1 MASQPLTFA
10 PGDDPIGRVREFIDN
25 PALRALVEQFG
36 GSWPKG
42 DLPEI
47 LRTLVEF
54 SAMWDR
60 RRGACRLDIQ
70 DDAGSDSERAMAAVE
85 QLGLCDYAPPQERSY
100 DWVLVLGGLATGC
113 HRRTE
118 HLVRLLTEGIIETD
132 GICLLGSFRDLR
144 KDELTSSTQFA
155 SRATTEADLLLELAT
170 REFRSER
177 AWTVEVDGDRT
188 VTPRVAQLH
197 AWRAGKPEVHV
208 FAARSSQPEQR
219 AANTADTYEQAAH
232 ALMFPPKAR
241 LLLVTTH
248 LYALY
253 QHFDAVR
260 VLGLP
265 HQLCVET
272 IGTPPRAGG
281 RIWPATWYLQE
292 VRSTLQ
298 AGLRLVTAA
307 ESRRP
312 PR

>member
-10 PGDDPIGRVREFIDN
+10 PGDDPIGRVREFVGN

-36 GSWPKG
+36 GSWPAG

-47 LRTLVEF
+47 LRALVEF
-54 SAMWDR
+54 SAVWDR
-60 RRGACRLDIQ
+60 RRGASRLDIP
-70 DDAGSDSERAMAAVE
+70 DDADSDSERAMAAVE
-85 QLGLCDYAPPQERSY
+85 QLGLCDCAPPQERSY
-100 DWVLVLGGLATGC
+100 DWVLVLGGLAAGC
-113 HRRTE
+113 HRRTK
-118 HLVRLLTEGIIETD
+118 HLAGLLAEGVIETG
-132 GICLLGSFRDLR
+132 GICLLGSFRALR
-144 KDELTSSTQFA
+144 KDELTSSTRFA
-155 SRATTEADLLLELAT
+155 SSATTEADLLLELAT

-177 AWTVEVDGDRT
+177 TWTVDVDGDRT
-188 VTPRVAQLH
+188 VTPRVTQLH
-197 AWRAGKPEVHV
+197 ARRAGKPEVHV
-208 FAARSSQPEQR
+208 FAARSSRPEQR

-232 ALMFPPKAR
+232 ALRFLPKAR

-265 HQLCVET
+265 HQVCLET
-272 IGTPPRAGG
+272 IGTPPRTGD

-312 PR
+312 TR